1 MPEIVL
7 HPTSQQIVTTYLKRP
22 AHGLL
27 LSGAIGTGLMTIAR
41 HIAGTLSSTSVREV
55 IPDEKGTITIETI
68 RGLYRLTRTHR
79 DEPLVIIIDDA
90 DAMGREAQNALLK
103 LLEEPVENVYFIL
116 TTHAPQRLLSTILSR
131 VQHIALLPVTAA
143 QSAKLIN
150 SEASKAQLLFLGQGL
165 PAELHR
171 LQHDER
177 YFEQQSKQM
186 KAARNFLEGSAY
198 ERLLLAKE
206 YGTDRQIAGQFLDA
220 VTRLLSFMI
229 LTKQQPQLVASL
241 EKVATVRERLEQN
254 AHIKTQ
260 LTYLVT
266 AMGSSGTIST

>member
-1 MPEIVL
+1 MAEIVL

-27 LSGAIGTGLMTIAR
+27 LSGVTGIGLMTIAR
-41 HIAGTLSSTSVREV
+41 HIASKLSSTSVRDV

-116 TTHAPQRLLSTILSR
+116 TSHAPQRLLATILSR
-131 VQHIALLPVTAA
+131 VQHVALLPITAE
-143 QSAKLIN
+143 QSAKLIV
-150 SEASKAQLLFLGQGL
+150 SDAAKAQLLFLGQGL
-165 PAELHR
+165 PAELYR
-171 LQHDER
+171 LQNDER
-177 YFEQQSKQM
+177 YFEQQSNQM

-198 ERLLLAKE
+198 DRLLLAKE
-206 YGTDRQIAGQFLDA
+206 YGADRQSAGQFLDA

-229 LTKQQPQLVASL
+229 LTKQQPQLVNSL
-241 EKVATVRERLEQN
+241 EKVTAVRERLEQN
-254 AHIKTQ
+254 AHVKTQ

-266 AMGSSGTIST
+266 ALGSSGTMST